1 VLPTT
6 PPLPLVTEADALLLF
21 LRALIPNKIATR
33 PIKNPVVAAYINI
46 ASAMMHTYFTL
57 TIMLYDDIILY
68 SDIIVKCY
76 WNVSSKSLSAP
87 IA

>member
-21 LRALIPNKIATR
+21 LRALIPSKIATR

>member
-1 VLPTT
+1 MLPTT
-6 PPLPLVTEADALLLF
+6 PPLPLVTEADVLLLF
-21 LRALIPNKIATR
+21 LRALIPSKMATR

>member
-1 VLPTT
+1 MLPTT

-46 ASAMMHTYFTL
+46 GSAIMH
-57 TIMLYDDIILY
+57 ILHVNY
-68 SDIIVKCY
+68 Y
-76 WNVSSKSLSAP
+76 AL
-87 IA
+87 